1 MFNAP
6 LLRPTS
12 ATHPVT
18 TAHLAQTMSLL
29 ELTAAEL
36 RQKVEAELANNPAL
50 ELREEKHCL
59 LCGCSLVEGGLCSRC
74 VPQKNASPEEA
85 IIFVSPRDN
94 FHSVNRAQNDLCEDL
109 LPPASEDLPTFVLR
123 QISPDL
129 QPPDRVLAAHI
140 LTNLDDDGLLE
151 IPLSEIAR
159 YHHKPISRVENVLR
173 QIQRAEPIGVGSASP
188 RDALL
193 VQLEVLSE
201 NQPDN
206 TLFELA
212 KRAIQL
218 GMASLSRHQYTE
230 LGRSMGISTLQVQE
244 VIRFIGENLNPYPAR
259 AFWGDIR
266 QGNRAMSE
274 GYSSP
279 DIIITPNGND
289 GEALI
294 AEVISPF
301 VGLLQ
306 INPLFR
312 QALAEASS
320 EQVDQWQEDLE
331 RADLLVKCLQQRTN
345 TMVRLTRRILA
356 LQRDF
361 ILHGDKCLQPMT
373 RARLAN
379 ELRVNEST
387 ISRAVAGKTV
397 QLPSG
402 HIIPLSKFFDRSLH
416 IRVILTQIIACE
428 TSPLSDSDLASR
440 LKEHGFHVARRT
452 VAKYRT
458 MEGILP
464 SHLRGNRSK
473 IPPSHRER

>member
-1 MFNAP
+1 
-6 LLRPTS
+6 
-12 ATHPVT
+12 
-18 TAHLAQTMSLL
+18 
-29 ELTAAEL
+29 
-36 RQKVEAELANNPAL
+36 
-50 ELREEKHCL
+50 
-59 LCGCSLVEGGLCSRC
+59 
-74 VPQKNASPEEA
+74 
-85 IIFVSPRDN
+85 
-94 FHSVNRAQNDLCEDL
+94 
-109 LPPASEDLPTFVLR
+109 
-123 QISPDL
+123 
-129 QPPDRVLAAHI
+129 
-140 LTNLDDDGLLE
+140 
-151 IPLSEIAR
+151 
-159 YHHKPISRVENVLR
+159 
-173 QIQRAEPIGVGSASP
+173 
-188 RDALL
+188 
-193 VQLEVLSE
+193 
-201 NQPDN
+201 
-206 TLFELA
+206 
-212 KRAIQL
+212 
-218 GMASLSRHQYTE
+218 
-230 LGRSMGISTLQVQE
+230 
-244 VIRFIGENLNPYPAR
+244 
-259 AFWGDIR
+259 
-266 QGNRAMSE
+266 MSE